1 MHRLSFKSALLASS
15 LLLTFGPMT
24 LTAHADTAAVLAA
37 GSPFAAASPLPYA
50 APQFDKIKD
59 TDYQPAIEAGMVQD
73 SADSEAI
80 ANNPAAA
87 TFDNTIVALE
97 KSGRL
102 LADANLLFQNVLQSN
117 SSDVLQKVNND
128 EAPRLQAHNDSI
140 LLNPKLFA
148 RVKAIYEARETSGL
162 DPNQKFLALRY
173 YRKFVHAGAE
183 LSEADKTKLKDLN
196 GQVASLQA
204 QYQEKLLAA
213 ADANAVVVESKA
225 ELDGLT
231 DAEIAVAADAAKAR
245 KLDGKYV
252 IVLRNTTQ
260 QPILASLKNRTLR
273 ERVLKASEMRG
284 DAPGATDLRDLIAT
298 LAQLRAQK
306 AKLLGFADFAD
317 YTLTDQMAKNSAA
330 AKKLLTDLVPA
341 TTAKAKEEAA
351 EIQALIDQQ
360 KGGFKLAAH
369 DWEFYAD
376 QVRTA
381 KYAVDE
387 SEVKQYFELD
397 RVLKD
402 GVFFAAHELY
412 GLTFK
417 ERHDLPVYQPDVRV
431 FEVFDADGKSL
442 TLFYADYFARANK
455 QGGAWCNF
463 LNNPSGL
470 TGVKPIVVNVGNFTK
485 PSPGQP
491 ALISFDDVTTMFH
504 EFGHAL
510 HAMFSVKQYPSENG
524 FNLPTDVIEFPSQFN
539 EHWALDPKVLASYA
553 RHYKTGAAMPQ
564 ALVDK
569 IKASRTYGE
578 GYATM
583 EILGAALLDQEWHSL
598 TADAPKQVPDTF
610 EAAALA
616 KNKVDMPEIPPRYRS
631 PYFLHIWANGYEAN
645 YYSYTWGEILDDDAY
660 EWFTENGGLTRAN
673 GQRFRD
679 KMLGPGYTA
688 DPMALYRD
696 FRGRDPSAKALE
708 RQRGLDQTGGPG

>member
-1 MHRLSFKSALLASS
+1 MRLPPLKAALLASS
-15 LLLTFGPMT
+15 LLFQPSPMNAQAETPAT
-24 LTAHADTAAVLAA
+24 LPA
-37 GSPFAAASPLPYA
+37 GSPFTVQSSLPYQ
-50 APQFDKIKD
+50 APPFDRIKD

-73 SADSEAI
+73 TADNDAI
-80 ANNPAAA
+80 ANNPAAP
-87 TFDNTIVALE
+87 TFDNTIVAME
-97 KSGRL
+97 KAGRL
-102 LADANLLFQNVLQSN
+102 LNDANLLFQNVLQSN
-117 SSDVLQKVNND
+117 SSDVLQKVNNE
-128 EAPRLQAHNDSI
+128 EAPRLQAHTDSI

-148 RVKAIYEARETSGL
+148 RVKAVYEARETSGL
-162 DPNQKFLALRY
+162 TPDQKFLALRY

-183 LSEADKTKLKDLN
+183 LSEADKAKLGALN
-196 GQVASLQA
+196 GQIASLQA
-204 QYQEKLLAA
+204 QYQDRLLAA
-213 ADANAVVVESKA
+213 ADANAVVVDNKA
-225 ELDGLT
+225 DLDGLT

-260 QPILASLKNRTLR
+260 QPILASLKNRALR
-273 ERVLKASEMRG
+273 ERVLKASETRG

-306 AKLLGFADFAD
+306 AKLLGFDSFAD
-317 YTLTDQMAKNSAA
+317 YTLTDQMAKNAA
-330 AKKLLTDLVPA
+330 TARKLLTDLVPA
-341 TTAKAKEEAA
+341 TTEKAKQDAA
-351 EIQALIDQQ
+351 EIQALIDRQ

-376 QVRTA
+376 QVRKA

-397 RVLKD
+397 RVLND
-402 GVFFAAHELY
+402 GVFFAANALY

-455 QGGAWCNF
+455 QGGAWCNYV
-463 LNNPSGL
+463 NNPSGL
-470 TGVKPIVVNVGNFTK
+470 TGVKPIIVNVANFTK
-485 PSPGQP
+485 PAAGQP

-510 HAMFSVKQYPSENG
+510 HAMFSVKQYPTENG

-553 RHYKTGAAMPQ
+553 KHYKTGAAMPQ

-583 EILGAALLDQEWHSL
+583 EILAASLLDQEWHSL
-598 TADAPKQVPDTF
+598 KADAPKQVPDTF

-645 YYSYTWGEILDDDAY
+645 YYSYTWGEILDDDAF

-696 FRGRDPSAKALE
+696 FRGRDPSVKALE
-708 RQRGLDQTGGPG
+708 RQRGLD

>member
-1 MHRLSFKSALLASS
+1 MRSLSFKSALFAST
-15 LLLTFGPMT
+15 LLLPLSPM
-24 LTAHADTAAVLAA
+24 TAHAETAPALPS
-37 GSPFAAASPLPYA
+37 GSPFAAALSLPYQ
-50 APQFDKIKD
+50 APPFDKIKD
-59 TDYQPAIEAGMVQD
+59 TDYQPAIEAGMAQD
-73 SADSEAI
+73 TADSDAI
-80 ANNPAAA
+80 ADNPAPP

-97 KSGRL
+97 KAGRL
-102 LADANLLFQNVLQSN
+102 LADANQLFQGVLQSN
-117 SSDVLQKVNND
+117 SSDVLQKVNNE
-128 EAPRLQAHNDSI
+128 EAPRLQAHTDSI

-148 RVKAIYEARETSGL
+148 RVKAVYDARETSGL
-162 DPNQKFLALRY
+162 AADQKFLALRY

-183 LSEADKTKLKDLN
+183 LSDADKAKLKDLN
-196 GQVASLQA
+196 GQIASLQA

-213 ADANAVVVESKA
+213 SDANAVVVDSKA

-231 DAEIAVAADAAKAR
+231 DDEIAVAADAAKTR

-260 QPILASLKNRTLR
+260 QPILASLKNRPLR

-284 DAPGATDLRDLIAT
+284 DQPGATDLRDLIAT

-306 AKLLGFADFAD
+306 AKLLGYADFAD
-317 YTLTDQMAKNSAA
+317 YTLAEQMAKDSAA

-341 TTAKAKEEAA
+341 TTVKAKQEAA

-360 KGGFKLAAH
+360 KGGFKLAAY
-369 DWEFYAD
+369 DWEFYAE
-376 QVRTA
+376 QVRNA

-397 RVLKD
+397 RVLND

-417 ERHDLPVYQPDVRV
+417 ERHDLPVYQTDVRV

-442 TLFYADYFARANK
+442 ALFYADYFARSNK

-470 TGVKPIVVNVGNFTK
+470 MGIKPILVNVANFTK

-491 ALISFDDVTTMFH
+491 TLISFDDVTTMFH

-510 HAMFSVKQYPSENG
+510 HAMFSVRQYPAENG

-539 EHWALDPKVLASYA
+539 EHWALDPKVLVSYA
-553 RHYKTGAAMPQ
+553 RHYQTGAPMPQ

-583 EILGAALLDQEWHSL
+583 EILAASLLDQEWHSL
-598 TADAPKQVPDTF
+598 KADAPKQAPDTF

-616 KNKVDMPEIPPRYRS
+616 RNKVDMPEIPPRYRS

-645 YYSYTWGEILDDDAY
+645 YYSYTWGEILDDDAF

-688 DPMALYRD
+688 DPMALYRE
-696 FRGRDPSAKALE
+696 FRGRDPSVKALE
-708 RQRGLDQTGGPG
+708 RQRGLD